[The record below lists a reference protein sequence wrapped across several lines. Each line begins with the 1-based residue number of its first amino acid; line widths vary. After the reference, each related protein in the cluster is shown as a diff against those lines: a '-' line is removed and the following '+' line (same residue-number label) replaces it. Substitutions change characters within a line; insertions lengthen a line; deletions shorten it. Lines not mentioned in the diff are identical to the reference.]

1 MDGANDLS
9 LFDIAGYAVGF
20 CPVERVKERSDEV
33 LEIRDL
39 SLMLNLLRGSSVM
52 RSWLAPSRIIHAV
65 SNYSRYTIITRCN

>member
-39 SLMLNLLRGSSVM
+39 SLMLNLLEEVR
-52 RSWLAPSRIIHAV
+52 
-65 SNYSRYTIITRCN
+65 